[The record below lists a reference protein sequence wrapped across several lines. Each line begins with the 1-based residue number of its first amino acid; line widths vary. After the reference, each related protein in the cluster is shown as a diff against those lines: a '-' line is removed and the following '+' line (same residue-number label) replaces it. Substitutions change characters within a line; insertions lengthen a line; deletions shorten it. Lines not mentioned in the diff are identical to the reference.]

1 MSRVSSLPT
10 QETGASALS
19 KAFLERL
26 KHAVERAT
34 QAMLQLQYPEG
45 YWWAELES
53 NVTITSEYLM
63 LHRFLGLSEQEFPR
77 LAAYILDKQLPNGG
91 WSIYYGD
98 GGEISTSV
106 EAYLALKMAGLPPQD
121 ERMSRAR
128 QFILSRGG
136 ALRTRVFTRIFL
148 ALFGQISWDGIPLLP
163 VEFMFVPPW
172 SGFSIYE
179 FSSWSRATIVPL
191 MIVMAKRPVCLLPPE
206 QGVAELFQDPREP
219 FEMHRVAWK
228 PRGPYLE
235 NLFVLVD
242 RILKFYYRQPVH
254 LLRNAALKRAEAW
267 ILEHQEETGDWGGIQ
282 PAMLNSL
289 LGLSCLGYDPNHPV
303 MRRGLQALEFFTLA
317 DGDRLWLQSCIS
329 PVWDTA
335 LALRALAAAGVS
347 PHHPA
352 LRKGAAWLLA
362 QQILKPG
369 DWCIKNPDLPP
380 GGWAFEFAN
389 NWYPDIDDSAMVL
402 MALKEGLGEV
412 GSQYSI
418 TPMTDGSLAYDLKEE
433 LPEPEKLKAALR
445 QGLDWCLGMQ
455 CQNGGFAA
463 FDVDN
468 TKEWLNAIP
477 FGDLKA
483 LVDPPTEDV
492 TGRVLEMLGIF
503 GHGREH
509 PAMQRALAF
518 IKRTQH
524 PDGPWW
530 GRWGVNYIYG
540 TWSVLLG
547 LRAIGED
554 LQQPYIRKAVAWLK
568 AHQNPDGG
576 WGETCESYRRPELKG
591 QGESTA
597 SQTAWA
603 LMGLMAAGE
612 ALAPEVRA
620 GIKYLLNTQ
629 NAQGR
634 WEEEYFTGTGFP
646 IHFMIRYHLYRDCFP
661 LMALG
666 QYLRAIAE
674 SAHR

>member
-1 MSRVSSLPT
+1 MP
-10 QETGASALS
+10 ALS
-19 KAFLERL
+19 RDFLDGL
-26 KHAVERAT
+26 KYAVEQAT

-63 LHRFLGLSEQEFPR
+63 LHRFLGLSEHEFPR

-106 EAYLALKMAGLPPQD
+106 EAYLALKMAGLSPQD
-121 ERMSRAR
+121 ERMGRAR

-136 ALRTRVFTRIFL
+136 ALKTRVFTRIFL
-148 ALFGQISWDGIPLLP
+148 ALFGQISWAGIPLLP
-163 VEFMFVPPW
+163 VEFMFLPPW

-191 MIVMAKRPVCLLPPE
+191 MIIMAKRPVCPLPAA
-206 QGVAELFQDPREP
+206 QGVAELFRDPSEP
-219 FEMHRVAWK
+219 FEQHRVAWK
-228 PRGPYLE
+228 PRGPHLE

-242 RILKFYYRQPVH
+242 RLLKCYYRQPVH
-254 LLRNAALKRAEAW
+254 LLRNAALRRAEAW
-267 ILEHQEETGDWGGIQ
+267 ILEHQEESGDWGGIQ
-282 PAMLNSL
+282 PAMLNSI
-289 LGLSCLGYDPNHPV
+289 LGLSCLGYDSNHPV
-303 MRRGLQALEFFTLA
+303 MRRGLGALESFSLA

-347 PHHPA
+347 PQHPA
-352 LRKGAAWLLA
+352 MRQATGWLLSM
-362 QQILKPG
+362 QILKPG

-380 GGWAFEFAN
+380 GGWAFEFVN

-402 MALKEGLGEV
+402 MALKEALGDPE
-412 GSQYSI
+412 SHQSI
-418 TPMTDGSLAYDLKEE
+418 TPISAGNLAYDLKEE
-433 LPEPEKLKAALR
+433 LPDPQRLQAALKR
-445 QGLDWCLGMQ
+445 GLDWCLGMQ
-455 CQNGGFAA
+455 SRNGGFAA

-492 TGRVLEMLGIF
+492 TGRVLEMLGVY
-503 GHGREH
+503 GYGMEH
-509 PAMQRALAF
+509 PGAQDALAF

-547 LRAIGED
+547 LRAMGED
-554 LQQPYIRKAVAWLK
+554 LKQPYIRRAATWLK

-576 WGETCESYRRPELKG
+576 WGETGDSYKLPELKG
-591 QGESTA
+591 QGPSTA

-603 LMGLMAAGE
+603 VMGLMAAGE
-612 ALAPEVRA
+612 TFSPQVQA
-620 GIKYLLNTQ
+620 GIEYLLNTQ
-629 NAQGR
+629 NYQGR
-634 WEEEYFTGTGFP
+634 WDEEHFTGTGFP
-646 IHFMIRYHLYRDCFP
+646 SHFMIRYHLYRDCFP

-666 QYLRAIAE
+666 QYLQAIT
-674 SAHR
+674 